1 MIAGPADIVPGVHT
15 TGELGMMTKE
25 QSLVLETKG
34 GEGVVVLT
42 GCAHLGLENI
52 LEAAKVFGELYV
64 W

>member
-1 MIAGPADIVPGVHT
+1 
-15 TGELGMMTKE
+15 MMTKE